1 MRRVT
6 LMLLCGVGLWSSAAV
21 ARYLGP
27 AAQGYAFHASAL
39 PSEIFLPGDLASP
52 EEFLTTATLIVH
64 VRDVNREPMEGVPVT
79 FQLGSQCQGVVTLSA
94 QRAVTLHGQ
103 ASVTLTAASS
113 TGTCRVAVRVDNVTQ
128 ELWISVSPLPDV
140 RR

>member
-1 MRRVT
+1 
-6 LMLLCGVGLWSSAAV
+6 
-21 ARYLGP
+21 
-27 AAQGYAFHASAL
+27 
-39 PSEIFLPGDLASP
+39 
-52 EEFLTTATLIVH
+52 
-64 VRDVNREPMEGVPVT
+64 MEGVPVT